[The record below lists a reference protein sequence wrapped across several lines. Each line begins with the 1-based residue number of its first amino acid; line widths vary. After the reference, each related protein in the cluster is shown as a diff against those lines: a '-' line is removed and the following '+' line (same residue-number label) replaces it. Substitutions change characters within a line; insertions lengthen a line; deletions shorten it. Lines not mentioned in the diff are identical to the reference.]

1 MPSVASDRFTEALDV
16 ATVRVPPALDQQN
29 LVTGV
34 RELERERGARGTA
47 ADDSDLRSERRSR
60 R

>member
-1 MPSVASDRFTEALDV
+1 MQSVASHRVTEALDI
-16 ATVRVPPALDQQN
+16 AAVRIPSALDQQN

-34 RELERERGARGTA
+34 RELERKRDARRTG
-47 ADDSDLRSERRSR
+47 ADDGDLCRERRSR